1 MKMSENSLE
10 SSWLKVPETSVL
22 PYFTDF
28 PLVLGKKFSF
38 LDFGKPTYEQMLTAL
53 PTIVGPKESI
63 VLHLGNAQKP
73 VPFVKLDLDELFS
86 LVTSKVRSESS
97 SIVPEGN
104 HNSFADMVRTAKEQ
118 GPEQARNTDF
128 VHDFVYVSFLEAVAA
143 KVIKNFYKITDPF
156 SGEPLILVGNRKL
169 YTEDKSKREA
179 AEKRLTKKAE
189 KLSVALEAR
198 ASDLQRMKNAINSD
212 LSEDYSS
219 VGGDDLS
226 CHGGRHSDTP
236 PFSSSS
242 DDDSEVEF
250 QGKSM
255 PPDYV
260 PPMDIHASASVAAN
274 SGIGNLHSN
283 LGIPAANPLG
293 GSIGSIPT
301 FVGNLQPRSHK
312 KRKSAKKSKK
322 HHKKSKQSKKSQDVQ
337 QPPKPRV
344 SVIKNA
350 ALSSSSSAS
359 SASDDDAQ
367 ASRNPQQV

>member
-10 SSWLKVPETSVL
+10 TSWLKVPETSVL
-22 PYFTDF
+22 PYFADF
-28 PLVLGKKFSF
+28 PVVLGKKFTF

-118 GPEQARNTDF
+118 GPEQAKNTDF

-242 DDDSEVEF
+242 DDETEMEF

-260 PPMDIHASASVAAN
+260 PPMDILAS
-274 SGIGNLHSN
+274 GTGNLHSN

-359 SASDDDAQ
+359 SSSDDDAQ